1 MKLTG
6 KHMKKY
12 SKAADDYATTYAKV
26 ANAAAKH
33 VDPDTALAI
42 AKTVEKRD
50 RNTFDPMREGYT
62 KV

>member
-12 SKAADDYATTYAKV
+12 SKAGEGDVTTYAKV

-33 VDPDTALAI
+33 VDPDTAMAI
-42 AKTVEKRD
+42 AKTVEKQD
-50 RNTFDPMREGYT
+50 KSTFDPMKEGYI